1 MDVAAKQRLR
11 AGGAGNERGNDTRR
25 SAMAGERDRNEGTW
39 DKAKGQAKEAVGKAV
54 NDRDLEA
61 EGKRDQV
68 KGGVEKAVGKVKDA
82 AEDVKESVKD
92 ATS

>member
-1 MDVAAKQRLR
+1 
-11 AGGAGNERGNDTRR
+11 
-25 SAMAGERDRNEGTW
+25 MAGERDRTEGTW
-39 DKAKGQAKEAVGKAV
+39 DKAKGQVKETAGKAV

-68 KGGVEKAVGKVKDA
+68 KGGVEKATGKVKDA
-82 AEDVKESVKD
+82 AKDFKEGIKK

>member
-1 MDVAAKQRLR
+1 
-11 AGGAGNERGNDTRR
+11 
-25 SAMAGERDRNEGTW
+25 MAGERDRTEGTW
-39 DKAKGQAKEAVGKAV
+39 DNAKGKVKEATGKAV

-68 KGGVEKAVGKVKDA
+68 KGGVEKASGKVKDA
-82 AEDVKESVKD
+82 AEDFKEGIKK